1 MKKILYFNILV
12 FLLCGWGM
20 PVAAKQKKEED
31 RQKTEIKTPYQKFFE
46 GKKKVTKEGWMKV
59 HRINGKVYVE
69 FPSVYLGKDMLFASS
84 IENTSDN
91 GEGVVGQFAGA
102 GIVFRFI
109 KRDSVIQANMIRNLP
124 FDTGDNRYLTDLLQ
138 KSNCGSVYTSFKI
151 EAINPTDSSYLIDM
165 TPLFL
170 ESSYNTNPFSG
181 FSGNSLFGFVSRI
194 HNYKAERSFL
204 KDIDAKAWNINV
216 KCELSYNVDRLI
228 FGAFLKD
235 KDVPVTVTVNKM
247 LTLLP
252 ENMMRPRLADP
263 RIGVLPERKMNFSDS
278 KDGAKQIYLAKR
290 WRIEPVSE
298 SDYKQG
304 KIVEP
309 RQPIVFYLD
318 SLMPEFWK
326 PYVRAGVEAWNQAF
340 ERIGFKNVVRVKDF
354 PVKDTTFD
362 ANDIRFSTIR
372 FSPSVL
378 WMTNIQTSL
387 HEDPRSGEILNAS
400 IYIHQNLIYAMIKN
414 RMVATMTAD
423 SSVRHVCL
431 PDSEVGNMMK
441 MHVMQAVGKCLG
453 LAENLGASYAYPVDS
468 LRSASFTRE
477 YGLSPSIMDDLVYNY
492 IAQPEDVQKGVL
504 LEPKGLGVY
513 DFFAIKWLYEPIYG
527 VQDFQE
533 ELTTLDRW
541 IKESQQ
547 QPYCRFGSKQI
558 GYPVYDPSVVR
569 GDLGDDQVKALGYLL
584 KNAKIAVQH
593 LNEWYAENDEN
604 LQMRAELSQYLDGL
618 LTGRIQD
625 VANIIG
631 GIYLRDVRNGDDKP
645 SYEVIPYEKQRAAVK
660 CLLQLTNEFSWLDDN
675 KLMNE
680 LEIQNSRGDLMRQL
694 VVSSLFARIKPVAL
708 CTEKSKEAYS
718 IREYIS
724 DLYQWVWGK
733 TLKNQKLTRNE
744 MDVQR
749 AFLTSVIQTSTVDAS
764 VSSFEPVGQVALVT
778 PERNNLAARYCKTVL
793 EQMVRDR
800 AKMQQSGF
808 SPIPMIQQNNY
819 PVAHIY
825 YKMLLDIQ
833 QLLKTRI
840 QSSSGVTRQHY
851 DYLLFKIRRALELK

>member
-1 MKKILYFNILV
+1 
-12 FLLCGWGM
+12 M

-109 KRDSVIQANMIRNLP
+109 KQDSVIQANMIRNLP
-124 FDTGDNRYLTDLLQ
+124 FDTGDNRDLTDLLQ
-138 KSNCGSVYTSFKI
+138 KSNRGGVYTSLKI

-170 ESSYNTNPFSG
+170 ESSYNTNPFSV

-204 KDIDAKAWNINV
+204 KDIDAKACNINV

-263 RIGVLPERKMNFSDS
+263 RIGVLPERKMNFSDA
-278 KDGAKQIYLAKR
+278 KDGVKQIYLAKR

-309 RQPIVFYLD
+309 RQSIVFYLD

-400 IYIHQNLIYAMIKN
+400 IYIHQNLIDAMIKN

-441 MHVMQAVGKCLG
+441 MYVMQAVGKCLG

-468 LRSASFTRE
+468 LRSASFTKE

-547 QPYCRFGSKQI
+547 QPYCRFGRKQI
-558 GYPVYDPSVVR
+558 GYPVYDPSVAR

-618 LTGRIQD
+618 LTGRIRD

-631 GIYLRDVRNGDDKP
+631 GIYLRDVRNGDDKS
-645 SYEVIPYEKQRAAVK
+645 SYKVIPREKQRAAVK

-675 KLMNE
+675 MLMNE
-680 LEIQNSRGDLMRQL
+680 LEIQDSRGDLMRKL

-749 AFLTSVIQTSTVDAS
+749 AFLTSVIQTSAVDAS

-778 PERNNLAARYCKTVL
+778 PERNNLAVRYCKTVL

-840 QSSSGVTRQHY
+840 QSSSGATRQHY

>member
-1 MKKILYFNILV
+1 
-12 FLLCGWGM
+12 M

>member
-1 MKKILYFNILV
+1 
-12 FLLCGWGM
+12 
-20 PVAAKQKKEED
+20 
-31 RQKTEIKTPYQKFFE
+31 
-46 GKKKVTKEGWMKV
+46 
-59 HRINGKVYVE
+59 
-69 FPSVYLGKDMLFASS
+69 
-84 IENTSDN
+84 
-91 GEGVVGQFAGA
+91 
-102 GIVFRFI
+102 
-109 KRDSVIQANMIRNLP
+109 
-124 FDTGDNRYLTDLLQ
+124 
-138 KSNCGSVYTSFKI
+138 
-151 EAINPTDSSYLIDM
+151 
-165 TPLFL
+165 
-170 ESSYNTNPFSG
+170 
-181 FSGNSLFGFVSRI
+181 
-194 HNYKAERSFL
+194 
-204 KDIDAKAWNINV
+204 
-216 KCELSYNVDRLI
+216 
-228 FGAFLKD
+228 
-235 KDVPVTVTVNKM
+235 
-247 LTLLP
+247 
-252 ENMMRPRLADP
+252 
-263 RIGVLPERKMNFSDS
+263 
-278 KDGAKQIYLAKR
+278 
-290 WRIEPVSE
+290 
-298 SDYKQG
+298 
-304 KIVEP
+304 
-309 RQPIVFYLD
+309 
-318 SLMPEFWK
+318 
-326 PYVRAGVEAWNQAF
+326 
-340 ERIGFKNVVRVKDF
+340 
-354 PVKDTTFD
+354 
-362 ANDIRFSTIR
+362 
-372 FSPSVL
+372 
-378 WMTNIQTSL
+378 
-387 HEDPRSGEILNAS
+387 
-400 IYIHQNLIYAMIKN
+400 
-414 RMVATMTAD
+414 MVATMTAD

-468 LRSASFTRE
+468 LRSASFTKE

-558 GYPVYDPSVVR
+558 GYPVYDPSVAR

-645 SYEVIPYEKQRAAVK
+645 SYEVIPREKQRAAVK

-675 KLMNE
+675 ILMNE
-680 LEIQNSRGDLMRQL
+680 LEIQDSRGDLMRQL

-749 AFLTSVIQTSTVDAS
+749 AFLTSVIQTSAVDAS

-840 QSSSGVTRQHY
+840 QSSSGATRQHY